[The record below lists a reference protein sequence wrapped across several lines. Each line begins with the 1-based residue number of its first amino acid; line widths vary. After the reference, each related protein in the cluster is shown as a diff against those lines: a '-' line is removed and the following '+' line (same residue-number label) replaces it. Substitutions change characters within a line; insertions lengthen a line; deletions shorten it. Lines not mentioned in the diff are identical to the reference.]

1 MISTHKKVRNKSIK
15 KNHTKR
21 NNKQSNIHNKT
32 KSKSNNKRST
42 YTRKHNKNTKK
53 NKHKFSIQ
61 DYISSDGMLTNV
73 WGPSLWHFL
82 HIISFNYPLEP
93 TYSQKQYY
101 KKFVLSLEYILPCKY
116 CRINF
121 KKNMKS
127 LPLTLSVLKNRYTF
141 SKYIYDLHELINTML
156 GKKSNLSYDDVR
168 DRYEHF
174 RARCTSKKNNNTNKT
189 YTMNRKFSNS
199 NNNLFNKTRRK
210 TIKKEKGCINPL
222 YGSNKKC
229 IIQIVPKNKKCETFQ
244 MNLNEYK

>member
-1 MISTHKKVRNKSIK
+1 MNSIHKKIRNKYTYK
-15 KNHTKR
+15 KK
-21 NNKQSNIHNKT
+21 SKT
-32 KSKSNNKRST
+32 KNKHSKTK
-42 YTRKHNKNTKK
+42 NKNTRRIR
-53 NKHKFSIQ
+53 HTFSNN

-82 HIISFNYPLEP
+82 HIISFNYPIEP
-93 TYSQKQYY
+93 TNKQKQYY

-127 LPLTLSVLKNRYTF
+127 LPLTYSVLKNRYTF
-141 SKYIYDLHELINTML
+141 SKYMYDLHELINSML

-174 RARCTSKKNNNTNKT
+174 RARCSSKSNKTSKNN
-189 YTMNRKFSNS
+189 NS
-199 NNNLFNKTRRK
+199 NNNNSKNNNSNNNNSNNNKLNKTRRK
-210 TIKKEKGCINPL
+210 SNKKKEKGCIDPL

-229 IIQIVPKNKKCETFQ
+229 ILQIVPKNKKCETFQ
-244 MNLNEYK
+244 MNINK

>member
-1 MISTHKKVRNKSIK
+1 MSSIHKKIKNKNYTKKKK
-15 KNHTKR
+15 KN
-21 NNKQSNIHNKT
+21 
-32 KSKSNNKRST
+32 
-42 YTRKHNKNTKK
+42 TRKHTRKNTRKI
-53 NKHKFSIQ
+53 KHKFSNN

-93 TYSQKQYY
+93 TNKQKQYY
-101 KKFVLSLEYILPCKY
+101 KKFVLSIEHILPCKY

-127 LPLTLSVLKNRYTF
+127 LPLTYSVLKNRYTF
-141 SKYIYDLHELINTML
+141 SKYMYDLHELINSML

-174 RARCTSKKNNNTNKT
+174 RARCSSKSNKTSKNNKSN
-189 YTMNRKFSNS
+189 NS
-199 NNNLFNKTRRK
+199 NNNSNNSNNKLNKTRRK
-210 TIKKEKGCINPL
+210 SNKNSKKKEKGCIDPL

-229 IIQIVPKNKKCETFQ
+229 ILQIVPKNKKCETFQ
-244 MNLNEYK
+244 MNLNK